1 MKIKLFLL
9 PCLLLL
15 FSCTKQAE
23 VALEGININKSSLII
38 GVGGEE
44 ALQIFA
50 YPEGAYDYEIIWK
63 SSDESIATVSNGVVY
78 GISKGQVQIV
88 ASTVDSK
95 FNASSTVTVVDI
107 EFYKETIGIL
117 EGNVLNID
125 FSADPAII
133 GDIEWSSSDSS
144 IATVT
149 NGEIRG
155 IAEGTAIIYAK
166 YKNINRSC
174 IVKVESLEPKK
185 GDIYTVRNLDGVS
198 SVWKNDNMLYKLS
211 ENEYMSIARQI
222 TVIGNDVYAIGEIRN
237 EEDIISRPCIW
248 KNGAPIKLFEDR
260 ATYVTS
266 MAFNGDDIYVAGA
279 TTESTVIW
287 KNGKQLLEFPDK
299 SGKGIIIIDN
309 NDIYLSTGKSVT
321 VQTSSNS
328 SHGFWVGVVYKN
340 DQLLYQLTESTASQ
354 IESMY
359 LYNGDIY
366 TCGCSENYA
375 KVWVNGKPIDTNN
388 ITGMFSSIFVSENKI
403 YALYDDLVSGSFTPM
418 LFCDGNSIKLNKE
431 YGGAMNIV
439 VKDGN
444 EYICCER
451 AVLKNR
457 SIVVSRTGYEVI
469 YSMFVI

>member
-1 MKIKLFLL
+1 MEKCIYIVLFLL
-9 PCLLLL
+9 GSLVLG
-15 FSCTKQAE
+15 SCEDDCSAVAE
-23 VALEGININKSSLII
+23 GDNQKNVIQLSI
-38 GVGGEE
+38 VGM
-44 ALQIFA
+44 Q
-50 YPEGAYDYEIIWK
+50 D
-63 SSDESIATVSNGVVY
+63 V
-78 GISKGQVQIV
+78 QV
-88 ASTVDSK
+88 
-95 FNASSTVTVVDI
+95 
-107 EFYKETIGIL
+107 
-117 EGNVLNID
+117 
-125 FSADPAII
+125 
-133 GDIEWSSSDSS
+133 
-144 IATVT
+144 
-149 NGEIRG
+149 RG
-155 IAEGTAIIYAK
+155 IASEWQNEISFYTLFVYRGDNLKSTPVYYQDGNSRAILGNSTASPLLKFTDDFTPQTNDRVYVLLNASVGNSSISEEDLQKAK
-166 YKNINRSC
+166 VSPIQGLSDSGNFYMCFSG
-174 IVKVESLEPKK
+174 SL
-185 GDIYTVRNLDGVS
+185 
-198 SVWKNDNMLYKLS
+198 VWKENASNLCVMDRRMAAVRVNLS
-211 ENEYMSIARQI
+211 SGINKTINKIVCYNEPRY
-222 TVIGNDVYAIGEIRN
+222 
-237 EEDIISRPCIW
+237 IS
-248 KNGAPIKLFEDR
+248 L
-260 ATYVTS
+260 
-266 MAFNGDDIYVAGA
+266 FNGDDIYVAGT